1 MAMQS
6 FKGKQKVRSVIYS
19 PWFLL
24 LLLIVAV
31 FLVKGAYAMLSKE
44 WRSGQVLDALEEKN
58 AKLREREAELRGSI
72 EALGTEAGLVQEI
85 RAKFNATREG
95 EYLAVLV
102 EGALAQVEGEEV
114 VNGHWYQKLW
124 SAIMRL
130 IQ

>member
-1 MAMQS
+1 
-6 FKGKQKVRSVIYS
+6 
-19 PWFLL
+19 
-24 LLLIVAV
+24 
-31 FLVKGAYAMLSKE
+31 MLSKE

-95 EYLAVLV
+95 EHLAVLV

>member
-102 EGALAQVEGEEV
+102 EGKEAEAQVGEDKDLS
-114 VNGHWYQKLW
+114 WYQKLW